1 MINGSDL
8 LAAGWPAGPVIGAG
22 LAAAQRLAA
31 TGQDNEQILSLLG
44 QVAANPSGF
53 VEDEMLGGV
62 ADAWLALRPTS
73 NPSHSSDL
81 RAEPVPVQIWGAE
94 LIESEAR
101 VQMDRAARL
110 PIARQGALMADAHV
124 GYGLPIGGVLATEGA
139 VIPYAVGVDIACRMK
154 LSVCDVSPYL
164 LEQKRKRFEAALLE
178 QTRFGMGAD
187 WSKSERPL
195 HPVLDAP
202 EWEALPLLRQL
213 KDKAWTQL
221 GTSGGGNHFVEWGI
235 LTVDNLIED
244 LALQPGKYLALLS
257 HSGSR
262 GLGATIAQEYTTI
275 ARQRHARLDKKYQE
289 LAWLGLDGEAG
300 QAYWLAMNLA
310 GRYAS
315 ANHAVI
321 HERVL
326 AAAGLTAVATVENH
340 HNFAWKEQ
348 LADGSEVIVHR
359 KGATPAG
366 AGVLGVIPGSMGD
379 PAYVVRGLGTA
390 VSLNSASHGAG
401 RRLGRNQAL
410 NTLEPKRWQEYLR
423 KQQVTLLGGSLDE
436 SPQAYKNID
445 TVMAAQQDLVV
456 AVAQFMPRIVRMA
469 DDKKSRG
476 RDKKQKRHRKR

>member
-1 MINGSDL
+1 MITGNDL
-8 LAAGWPAGPVIGAG
+8 LASGWPAGPAIGAG
-22 LAAAQRLAA
+22 LAAAHALAA
-31 TGQDNEQILSLLG
+31 AGRDDDHILTLLG
-44 QVAANPSGF
+44 QVAANPNPF
-53 VEDEMLGGV
+53 IEDETLGSV
-62 ADAWLALRPTS
+62 ATAWLALTPPA
-73 NPSHSSDL
+73 NASHSSDL
-81 RAEPVPVQIWGAE
+81 RAEPVPVQVWGAE

-101 VQMDRAARL
+101 AQMERAARL

-154 LSVCDVSPYL
+154 LSVCGVSPHVMD
-164 LEQKRKRFEAALLE
+164 QKRKKFEAALLE
-178 QTRFGMGAD
+178 QTRFGMGGD
-187 WSKSERPL
+187 WNKGERPF

-202 EWEALPLLRQL
+202 QWEALPLLRQL

-221 GTSGGGNHFVEWGI
+221 GTSGSGNHFVEWGS
-235 LTVDNLIED
+235 LTVDDHVEELD
-244 LALQPGKYLALLS
+244 LPPGKYLALLS

-262 GLGATIAQEYTTI
+262 ALGATIAQTYTTI

-300 QAYWLAMNLA
+300 QSYWLAMNLA
-310 GRYAS
+310 GDYAS

-410 NTLEPKRWQEYLR
+410 NTLEPKRWEEYLR
-423 KQQVTLLGGSLDE
+423 KRQVTLLGGSLDE

-445 TVMAAQQDLVV
+445 TVMAAQQDLVTPV
-456 AVAQFMPRIVRMA
+456 AHFMPRIVRMA
-469 DDKKSRG
+469 DEKKSRG
-476 RDKKQKRHRKR
+476 RGREKRR